1 MTPHTDDGFVR
12 VSLDTML
19 SLPMRHLMSGLDED
33 TLAQCRCG
41 TPTSISGYMEWVG
54 TSLSHI
60 SLGWDWRLE
69 ITNGVLR
76 YVRVGLPRS
85 NVMLVDERHFD
96 YGWQRNLQ
104 ALATV
109 VDALQWQKK
118 ASRLIS

>member
-1 MTPHTDDGFVR
+1 MTPHIDDGFVR

-33 TLAQCRCG
+33 TLAQRRCG

-54 TSLSHI
+54 TSIPHI

-69 ITNGVLR
+69 IVNGVMR

-85 NVMLVDERHFD
+85 NVMLIDDRHFD

-109 VDALQWQKK
+109 VDALQWRER